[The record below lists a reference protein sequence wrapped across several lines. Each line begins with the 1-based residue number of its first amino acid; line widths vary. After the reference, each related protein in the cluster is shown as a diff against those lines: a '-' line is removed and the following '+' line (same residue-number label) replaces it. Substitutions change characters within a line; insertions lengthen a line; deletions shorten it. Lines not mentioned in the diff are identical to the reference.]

1 MTIYTQEINN
11 TKFSKTANNDFLIS
25 NVEQLLKEEVLLS
38 LISKHKTEQVPRL
51 EMLEDYYLNRNTD
64 ILTDNRRIN
73 DYSDK
78 ADHRAVHNYAKY
90 VTRFI
95 VGYLTGNPITITH
108 KDEITN
114 EKLVDLNKINDA
126 DATNSDLALN
136 LSIYGRAYE
145 IVYRD
150 TDDKDTFKLL
160 DSKSTFVVYDTSLN
174 KNMIAGVRYFN
185 VKDFDNTPIQKIE
198 IYTTNKIY
206 YIEVR
211 GGSFNSIDEIPHY
224 YNDVP
229 IIEYL
234 NDQFKQGDFENV
246 ISLIDLYDQAQSDT
260 ANYMTDLNDAML
272 AIVGNIEIDG
282 DEAKKFRQAN
292 MVHVK
297 PSINVNGSE
306 GNADVKYIYKQ
317 YDVNGSEAYKT
328 RLQKDIHKYTNTP
341 DLSDENFSGV
351 QSGES
356 MKYKLFGL
364 EQVRAIKERLFKK
377 GLMKRYKLLFHILN
391 LTGVHKYDYST
402 IDITFTPNLPK
413 SLNESI
419 EAFNSLNGGVSEQT
433 RLKLLPIIDNP
444 FEEIKKMEDEQNK
457 VKKISDNSSF
467 KAPFSHE
474 NEMTDINVR

>member
-1 MTIYTQEINN
+1 
-11 TKFSKTANNDFLIS
+11 
-25 NVEQLLKEEVLLS
+25 
-38 LISKHKTEQVPRL
+38 
-51 EMLEDYYLNRNTD
+51 
-64 ILTDNRRIN
+64 
-73 DYSDK
+73 
-78 ADHRAVHNYAKY
+78 
-90 VTRFI
+90 
-95 VGYLTGNPITITH
+95 
-108 KDEITN
+108 
-114 EKLVDLNKINDA
+114 
-126 DATNSDLALN
+126 
-136 LSIYGRAYE
+136 
-145 IVYRD
+145 
-150 TDDKDTFKLL
+150 
-160 DSKSTFVVYDTSLN
+160 
-174 KNMIAGVRYFN
+174 MIAGVRYFN

-444 FEEIKKMEDEQNK
+444 LEEIKKMEDEQNK